1 LLRERNLSDF
11 SGVEVELLG
20 ADSLNGPRARPDAAR
35 EVVLRLTV
43 SHPDK
48 AALEIFAR
56 EIAPMGTGGA
66 PGSTGFAGGRPKPQE
81 IVRLFSFLLPKEDAP
96 SCEILLDGAAP
107 IRMPAPLPG
116 AAATADQEAPRIED
130 APLVGDEIEVPLHR
144 LALARS
150 GDKGDICNIGIIARS
165 DALAGVLARETSA
178 ERMRTWFAHLVDGQ
192 ATRYAMP
199 GIGAFNFVLAGALRG
214 GGMAS
219 LRNDAQGK
227 AFAQLALEMP
237 VRVSPSLIPPTVEVA

>member
-1 LLRERNLSDF
+1 VPASQGRRPELRDPARW
-11 SGVEVELLG
+11 GC
-20 ADSLNGPRARPDAAR
+20 ADPHA
-35 EVVLRLTV
+35 
-43 SHPDK
+43 
-48 AALEIFAR
+48 
-56 EIAPMGTGGA
+56 GA
-66 PGSTGFAGGRPKPQE
+66 PAWRRGDSRS
-81 IVRLFSFLLPKEDAP
+81 R
-96 SCEILLDGAAP
+96 GATD
-107 IRMPAPLPG
+107 R
-116 AAATADQEAPRIED
+116 RR
-130 APLVGDEIEVPLHR
+130 PLVGDEIEVPLHR
-144 LALARS
+144 LAWARS